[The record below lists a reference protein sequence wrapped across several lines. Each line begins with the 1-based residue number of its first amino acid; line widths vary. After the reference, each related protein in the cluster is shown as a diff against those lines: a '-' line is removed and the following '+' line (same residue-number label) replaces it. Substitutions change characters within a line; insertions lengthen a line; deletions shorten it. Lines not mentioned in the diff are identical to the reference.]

1 MKNSEVYS
9 KWLIENINSNNFL
22 LAFIFGSVVRDVEK
36 PNDCDLFLVTKLETN
51 SDLWKLMRL
60 ENETL
65 KERFY
70 TSFDLKL
77 SIQLLSEDE
86 FSEKLKFIEL
96 TLKSPKIILINT
108 LGIKQL
114 LPTARVSLGSQS
126 QQLNPH

>member
-9 KWLIENINSNNFL
+9 KWLIKNINSDNFL
-22 LAFIFGSVVRDVEK
+22 LAFIFGSVARDVEK

-65 KERFY
+65 KKRFY

-96 TLKSPKIILINT
+96 TLQSPKIILINT
-108 LGIKQL
+108 LGIK
-114 LPTARVSLGSQS
+114 
-126 QQLNPH
+126 